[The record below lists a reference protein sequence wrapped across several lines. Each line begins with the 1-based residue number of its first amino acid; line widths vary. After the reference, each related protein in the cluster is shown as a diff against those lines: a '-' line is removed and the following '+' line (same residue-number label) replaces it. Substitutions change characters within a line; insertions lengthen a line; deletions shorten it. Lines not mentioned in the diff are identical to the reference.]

1 MLQDVRFAVRT
12 LFKNP
17 GFTAVAV
24 LALGLGIGAN
34 TAIFTLIRTVLL
46 KPLPYPES
54 RRIMALSET
63 FLPAGYGTVSTPN
76 FIDWRAQNRSF
87 EELAAYHPE
96 NRNLQGIDNP
106 ERIPAVTATSNLF
119 KTLGVQPALGR
130 TFAPGEDQPSAQN
143 VVVLAQSLWT
153 RRFASNPGIIGQTI
167 TLDGEAH
174 TVIGVMPS
182 SFRFPPS
189 AAIPTE
195 LWVSLKFTPDNLEKR
210 GSHWMWVV
218 GRLKPGVSV
227 EVAREDMN
235 AIAAQLAKQ
244 YPKEQTGRR
253 VLLRPLH
260 ETVAQGVRPALLVLM
275 SAVGLVLLIACANV
289 ANLLLARAAVREREV
304 AIRSALGASRKRL
317 VRQFLTE
324 SLLLSVAGGLLGGLL
339 AKWGVDAL
347 LILSDG
353 SIPRQAE
360 VGFDGLV
367 FVFLLGTC
375 VLTGVLFGIVPA
387 LQSSRTDLNERL
399 KEGGAKGAV
408 GSVRGWFRSSLVV
421 AEITLSCVLLIAA
434 GLLMKAFLRLQSTPS
449 GLKPQSVLT
458 FRVAPPQKKFST
470 VPLYEGFYKSALERI
485 REIPGV
491 RAAGAIQLLPIQSWG
506 WNGEFSIEGRPPDA
520 PGREPFA
527 EYRFITPGYFQAMG
541 VPIAR
546 GRDITDADN
555 SPKGNQ
561 VVLVN
566 ESLAKLYFPGQ
577 EAIGKR
583 IGDPPDFAAIVGV
596 VGDVKQ
602 TGLDQPV
609 HAEMYIP
616 LAEVPDFGK
625 AWTEMAVVVGA
636 DMEPTALTSAV
647 RAAVRAVAPDQPIF
661 GVKTMER
668 VISDSLSSQRLY
680 LVLIA
685 LFAGIAVTL
694 ACAGVYGVLS
704 YLVAQRTREFGV
716 RMALGAGS
724 RDVVRS
730 VLAESVVLGGIGVA
744 VGIAGAFAVSRA
756 LQQFLYEVKPRDP
769 LVYGIVAAIILA
781 VVVMASLVPARR
793 AMKVD
798 PMVAL
803 RWE

>member
-1 MLQDVRFAVRT
+1 MVQDLRFAVRT
-12 LFKNP
+12 LFRNP

-24 LALGLGIGAN
+24 VALALGIGAN

-54 RRIMALSET
+54 SRVMSLNET
-63 FLPAGYGTVSTPN
+63 FLPAGVGTVSTPN
-76 FIDWRAQNRSF
+76 YLDWRAQNRSF
-87 EELAAYHPE
+87 EHLAAYHPD
-96 NRNLQGIDNP
+96 NRNLQGVDNP
-106 ERIPAVTATSNLF
+106 ERIPSVAATANLF
-119 KTLGVQPALGR
+119 AALKAQAMLGR
-130 TFAPGEDQPSAQN
+130 TFLAGEDQTSAPD
-143 VVVLAQSLWT
+143 VAVLAESLWK
-153 RRFASNPGIIGQTI
+153 RRFASDPGIVGKTI
-167 TLDGEAH
+167 TLDGERH
-174 TVIGVMPS
+174 TVIGVMAS

-189 AAIPTE
+189 AAIPAE
-195 LWVSLKFTPDNLEKR
+195 LWVPLKFTRDQEEKR

-227 EVAREDMN
+227 DAARADMN
-235 AIAAQLAKQ
+235 AIANQLEKQ
-244 YPKEQTGRR
+244 FPKEQTGRR

-260 ETVAQGVRPALLVLM
+260 ETVARGVRPALLVLM
-275 SAVGLVLLIACANV
+275 AAVALVLLIACANV

-324 SLLLSVAGGLLGGLL
+324 SVLLSIAGGLLGAVL

-347 LILSDG
+347 LILADG

-360 VGFDGLV
+360 VGFDALV
-367 FVFLLGTC
+367 FTFLLGVC
-375 VLTGVLFGIVPA
+375 VLTGVLFGLVPA
-387 LQSSRTDLNERL
+387 FQSSRSDLNERL

-408 GSVRGWFRSSLVV
+408 GAVRGWFRSSLVV
-421 AEITLSCVLLIAA
+421 AEIALSCVLLIAA

-449 GLKPQSVLT
+449 GLNAQSVLT

-470 VPLYEGFYKSALERI
+470 VPLYEGFFKQTLERI

-506 WNGEFSIEGRPPDA
+506 WNGDFGIEGRPPDA

-541 VPIAR
+541 IPIVR
-546 GRDITDADN
+546 GRDITDSDK

-577 EAIGKR
+577 DAIGKH
-583 IGDPPDFAAIVGV
+583 IGDPEDWATIVGV

-602 TGLDQPV
+602 SGLDQPV

-625 AWTEMAVVVGA
+625 AWTEMAVVVEAG
-636 DMEPTALTSAV
+636 MEPTALTSAV
-647 RAAVRAVAPDQPIF
+647 RAAVRSVAPDQPIF
-661 GVKTMER
+661 GVKTMEK

-680 LVLIA
+680 LVLIG
-685 LFAGIAVTL
+685 LFAAIAVTL

-716 RMALGAGS
+716 RMALGAAS
-724 RDVVRS
+724 RDVMRS
-730 VLAESVVLGGIGVA
+730 VLKDSALLGGAGVA
-744 VGIAGAFAVSRA
+744 VGLAGAFGVSRV

-769 LVYGIVAAIILA
+769 IVYAIVAAVILA
-781 VVVMASLVPARR
+781 VVVAASLVPARR